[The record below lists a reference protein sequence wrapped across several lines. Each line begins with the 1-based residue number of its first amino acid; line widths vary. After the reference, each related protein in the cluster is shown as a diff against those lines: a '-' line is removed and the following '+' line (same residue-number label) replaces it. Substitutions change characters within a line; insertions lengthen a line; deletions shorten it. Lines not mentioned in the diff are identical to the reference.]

1 MLSELTSCTHSTD
14 GLQLTT
20 TVLDCCSASQY
31 VPVPCTH
38 IHSYRENPRLS
49 AWERCDPRDSHVELG
64 CVCGHACKVNTC
76 LFDNTQGQLGVDW
89 LVRRRGA
96 MHSADASSA
105 VQAHV

>member
-1 MLSELTSCTHSTD
+1 MLSELTYCKSIEDANNNGSR
-14 GLQLTT
+14 LR
-20 TVLDCCSASQY
+20 SASQN
-31 VPVPCTH
+31 VSVPCTH

-49 AWERCDPRDSHVELG
+49 DWERCDPRDSHVELG

-96 MHSADASSA
+96 VHSADPSSA
-105 VQAHV
+105 VQAHI